1 MMIRV
6 ASDKC
11 CAQPRAAFSL
21 QARKHGREILFVFS
35 ARVFCFV
42 EQHDLRRE
50 YVDAGGGRKITLGDW
65 ACDSTLAAEH
75 PLGIVRFVQQDFELL
90 RLSALVRA
98 VKLVQG
104 RIQTLALPSGQL
116 AAHYFLPTP
125 IAQVRAQ
132 SGLITTEDRDLYVGV
147 WARHAFEV

>member
-1 MMIRV
+1 MMILV

-21 QARKHGREILFVFS
+21 QARKHGRKILFVFS

-50 YVDAGGGRKITLGDW
+50 YVDADAGRKITLDDW
-65 ACDSTLAAEH
+65 ARDLTLAAEH
-75 PLGIVRFVQQDFELL
+75 PLVGLRFVQQDFELL
-90 RLSALVRA
+90 RFSSLVRA

-104 RIQTLALPSGQL
+104 RIQTLPLPSGQL
-116 AAHYFLPTP
+116 AVQYFLPTP

-132 SGLITTEDRDLYVGV
+132 SGLITTEDRDLYVGM
-147 WARHAFEV
+147 WARHTFEN